1 MVARIL
7 LVLSFALV
15 LFAAPASAADGMA
28 QVPEGSSLTLFALGL
43 AGVMIGRRF
52 SSRKREDKNA
62 ED

>member
-15 LFAAPASAADGMA
+15 LFAAPASAADGTA
-28 QVPEGSSLTLFALGL
+28 QVPEGSSLTLFALGV